1 MIKQNNSF
9 LSSGWSFPSSFD
21 KKAIGVEMVSME
33 EDIAQSLAIYFSTRT
48 GERTMRSDYGCFLY
62 DNLFDLVTE
71 EMVQGMS
78 SELQRSIMLFE
89 PRIQITNINASK
101 SDLMEGVINI
111 AIEYQIIAN
120 NNRIN
125 IVYPFYLTEGTNIK
139 K

>member
-1 MIKQNNSF
+1 
-9 LSSGWSFPSSFD
+9 
-21 KKAIGVEMVSME
+21 
-33 EDIAQSLAIYFSTRT
+33 
-48 GERTMRSDYGCFLY
+48 MRSDYGCFLY

>member
-1 MIKQNNSF
+1 MIKQNNSY
-9 LSSGWSFPSSFD
+9 LGTGWSFPPSFD
-21 KKAIGVEMVSME
+21 KKANGVEMVSME

-62 DNLFDLVTE
+62 DNMFELVTE
-71 EMVQGMS
+71 EMVQGMA
-78 SELQRSIMLFE
+78 SELQRSIMLYE
-89 PRIQITNINASK
+89 PRIQITSINASK

-111 AIEYQIIAN
+111 AIDYQIIAN

>member
-9 LSSGWSFPSSFD
+9 LGTGWSFPPSFD
-21 KKAIGVEMVSME
+21 KKANGVEMVSME

-62 DNLFDLVTE
+62 DNLFDLFTE
-71 EMVQGMS
+71 EMLQGMF